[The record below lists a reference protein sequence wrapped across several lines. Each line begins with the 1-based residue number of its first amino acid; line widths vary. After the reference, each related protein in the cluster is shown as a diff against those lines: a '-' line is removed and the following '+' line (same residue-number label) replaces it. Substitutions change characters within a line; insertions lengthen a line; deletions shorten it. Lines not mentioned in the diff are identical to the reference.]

1 MILSL
6 LLKGTIVPQ
15 LQHPSTNG
23 PQNKQEV
30 NGDTAGETS
39 KDIVSSHLQPEAVCY
54 Q

>member
-23 PQNKQEV
+23 TQNKQEV
-30 NGDTAGETS
+30 SDNTTGETS
-39 KDIVSSHLQPEAVCY
+39 KASHLQLEKVRY